1 MARVFLVNPPSPEPV
16 RTPLLSF
23 CHLAAS
29 LRAAGHEVG
38 LLDASAPHAPHDA
51 GEIAARIRAFGP
63 DLVGLH
69 LKTLHVQPAYA
80 LAAALTAALAARDEP
95 GPGETARDEPGPGE
109 AARGEAAG
117 RGGQRARRAPPALV
131 AGGPH
136 ATIVPDE
143 PLAHGFRWVIR
154 GEGEEAL
161 VELADVIDGR
171 RAAADVAG
179 LSWIDRGMVRHNA
192 ERPFLTEL
200 DRLASP
206 LSALDLF
213 DSSWYDGRP
222 QLGDLLAPAGIL
234 SSRGCPAACT
244 FCSND
249 VTGRRFRYRSAASVA
264 AEIAVLRDRFGLVG
278 FSFFDD
284 SFAVGRRRVHE
295 LCGAITASGAPV
307 WWTCTAHPAHLD
319 RDVLADMKRAG
330 CAGIDIGME
339 SADPGMLV
347 RIGKGV
353 TVERVLA
360 VLGWC
365 RDEGIHSVVNL
376 MFGWPDE
383 TDAELDATIGFLDR
397 AAGLAG
403 GFNARGVVVPYPG
416 TEIYERHHERF
427 GFTGWWLR
435 EPPLAY
441 AVFPTSWDEAE
452 ICRAYAD
459 DPALDRNFFHH
470 PPHRLAR
477 IREALARK
485 AALTIEIQRRRSEQ
499 AAAPVGVPAAGAR

>member
-29 LRAAGHEVG
+29 LRAAGHEVA
-38 LLDASAPHAPHDA
+38 LLDASAPHAPRSH
-51 GEIAARIRAFGP
+51 GEIAARIAAFGA

-69 LKTLHVQPAYA
+69 LKTLHVQPAYELA
-80 LAAALTAALAARDEP
+80 RSLAAASI
-95 GPGETARDEPGPGE
+95 GE
-109 AARGEAAG
+109 
-117 RGGQRARRAPPALV
+117 LV

-143 PLAHGFRWVIR
+143 PLSHGFRWVIR
-154 GEGEEAL
+154 GEGEDAL
-161 VELADVIDGR
+161 VELAEVVDGK
-171 RAAADVAG
+171 RAAAEVAG
-179 LSWIDRGMVRHNA
+179 LSWIARSSSAAPRSNAQRCGVSIDKGLVRHNA
-192 ERPFLTEL
+192 TRPFVMDL
-200 DRLASP
+200 DRLAPP

-213 DSSWYDGRP
+213 DQRWYDAQPVPGGVLP
-222 QLGDLLAPAGIL
+222 PAGIL

-264 AEIAVLRDRFGLVG
+264 AEVALLRQRFGLVG

-284 SFAVGRRRVHE
+284 SFAVGKRRVHE
-295 LCGAITASGAPV
+295 LCAAIAGIGAPV
-307 WWTCTAHPAHLD
+307 WWTCTAHPSHLD
-319 RDVLADMKRAG
+319 REIIAEMKRAG

-339 SADPGMLV
+339 SADPGMLL

-365 RDEGIHSVVNL
+365 RDAGVHCVVNL

-383 TDAELDATIGFLDR
+383 TDAELDATVGFIER
-397 AAGLAG
+397 ASPIAG

-416 TEIYERHHERF
+416 TEIYERNHERF

-435 EPPLAY
+435 EPPLEY

-452 ICRAYAD
+452 IRRAYAD
-459 DPALDRNFFHH
+459 DPALERNFFHH
-470 PPHRLAR
+470 PPHRIAR
-477 IREALARK
+477 IREALALK
-485 AALTIEIQRRRSEQ
+485 AERTIAIQQRRASE
-499 AAAPVGVPAAGAR
+499 AAEVPIGVPAAGAR

>member
-29 LRAAGHEVG
+29 LRAAGHQVA
-38 LLDASAPHAPHDA
+38 LLDASAPHAPHTA
-51 GEIAARIRAFGP
+51 AEIAARIRGFAP

-80 LAAALTAALAARDEP
+80 LAEALSGLL
-95 GPGETARDEPGPGE
+95 
-109 AARGEAAG
+109 
-117 RGGQRARRAPPALV
+117 LV

-143 PLAHGFRWVIR
+143 PLARGFRHVIR
-154 GEGEEAL
+154 GEGEDAL
-161 VELADVIDGR
+161 VELADVVDGR
-171 RAAADVAG
+171 RAASDVAG
-179 LSWIDRGMVRHNA
+179 LSFLDRGLPRHNPA
-192 ERPFLTEL
+192 RPFLTEL
-200 DRLASP
+200 DRLPSP

-213 DSSWYDGRP
+213 DPTWYDARP
-222 QLGDLLAPAGIL
+222 PLGDRLPPAGIL

-264 AEIAVLRDRFGLVG
+264 AEVSVLRDRFGLVG

-295 LCGAITASGAPV
+295 LCAAITASGPPV

-319 RDVLADMKRAG
+319 RDVLVEMQRAG

-353 TVERVLA
+353 TVDRVLA

-365 RDEGIHSVVNL
+365 RDVGIHSVVNL

-383 TDAELDATIGFLDR
+383 TDAELDATIAFLER
-397 AAGLAG
+397 AAPLAG

-416 TEIYERHHERF
+416 TSLYERHHERF
-427 GFTGWWLR
+427 GFTGWWIR
-435 EPPLAY
+435 ERPLDY
-441 AVFPTSWDEAE
+441 IPFPTSWDEAE
-452 ICRAYAD
+452 IRRAYAD
-459 DPALDRNFFHH
+459 DPALDRNFFRH

-477 IREALARK
+477 IRDALARK
-485 AALTIEIQRRRSEQ
+485 AELTIGIQRRRAHAAATSV
-499 AAAPVGVPAAGAR
+499 AAAAPAAPVGVPAAGAR

>member
-29 LRAAGHEVG
+29 LRAGGHEVA
-38 LLDASAPHAPHDA
+38 LLDASAPHAPRDHA
-51 GEIAARIRAFGP
+51 TIAARVAAFAP

-80 LAAALTAALAARDEP
+80 LAAALADWP
-95 GPGETARDEPGPGE
+95 
-109 AARGEAAG
+109 
-117 RGGQRARRAPPALV
+117 LV

-143 PLAHGFRWVIR
+143 PLACGFRWVIR

-161 VELADVIDGR
+161 VELADAVDGTR
-171 RAAADVAG
+171 SLADIAG
-179 LSWIDRGMVRHNA
+179 LSWIDRGLVRHNPT
-192 ERPFLTEL
+192 RPFLTEL
-200 DRLASP
+200 DRLAPP

-213 DSSWYDGRP
+213 DLAWYDGPRT
-222 QLGDLLAPAGIL
+222 PAGIL
-234 SSRGCPAACT
+234 SSRGCPAACN

-249 VTGRRFRYRSAASVA
+249 VTGRKFRYRSASEVA
-264 AEIAVLRDRFGLVG
+264 KEIAALRDQGSIA

-284 SFAVGRRRVHE
+284 SFAVGRRRVRE
-295 LCGAITASGAPV
+295 LCDAIADLGGPV
-307 WWTCTAHPAHLD
+307 YWTCTAHPAHLD
-319 RDVLADMKRAG
+319 REVVADMKRAG

-353 TVERVLA
+353 TVERVLD

-365 RDEGIHSVVNL
+365 RDLGVHTVVNL

-383 TDAELDATIGFLDR
+383 TDEELDATIGFLER
-397 AAGLAG
+397 AAPIAG

-416 TEIYERHHERF
+416 TAIYEQHHERF
-427 GFTGWWLR
+427 GFTGWWIR
-435 EPPLAY
+435 EAPLAY
-441 AVFPTSWDEAE
+441 AVFPTSWSEAE
-452 ICRAYAD
+452 IRRAYAD
-459 DPALDRNFFHH
+459 DPALDRNFFQH
-470 PPHRLAR
+470 PPHRVAR
-477 IREALARK
+477 IRDALAKK
-485 AALTIEIQRRRSEQ
+485 AELTMAIQLRRHEP
-499 AAAPVGVPAAGAR
+499 AGVPAAGAR

>member
-29 LRAAGHEVG
+29 LREAGHDVG
-38 LLDASAPHAPHDA
+38 LLDASAPHAPHA
-51 GEIAARIRAFGP
+51 HGEIVERVRGFGP
-63 DLVGLH
+63 DLIGLH

-80 LAAALTAALAARDEP
+80 LARVLREQIV
-95 GPGETARDEPGPGE
+95 E
-109 AARGEAAG
+109 AARGGAG
-117 RGGQRARRAPPALV
+117 GGGARRAPALV

-136 ATIVPDE
+136 ATIMPDE
-143 PLAHGFRWVIR
+143 PLAHGFQWVVR
-154 GEGEEAL
+154 GEGEDAV
-161 VELADVIDGR
+161 VELADVVDGK
-171 RAAADVAG
+171 RAAGEVAG
-179 LSWIDRGMVRHNA
+179 LSWIDRGMVRHNV
-192 ERPFLTEL
+192 ERPFVSDL
-200 DRLASP
+200 DRLAAP

-213 DSSWYDGRP
+213 DQRWYDAGSLP
-222 QLGDLLAPAGIL
+222 GGILPPAGIL

-264 AEIAVLRDRFGLVG
+264 GEVALLRDRFGLHG

-284 SFAVGRRRVHE
+284 SFAVGRRRVRE
-295 LCGAITASGAPV
+295 LCAAITASGGGV

-319 RDVLADMKRAG
+319 RDVIADMRRAG

-339 SADPGMLV
+339 SADPGMLL

-360 VLGWC
+360 VLAWC
-365 RDEGIHSVVNL
+365 RDEGVHSVVNL

-383 TDAELDATIGFLDR
+383 TDDELDATIRFLER
-397 AAGLAG
+397 AAPLAG

-435 EPPLAY
+435 EPPLEY
-441 AVFPTSWDEAE
+441 APFPTSWDEAE
-452 ICRAYAD
+452 IHRAYAS
-459 DPALDRNFFHH
+459 DPALDRNFFGH
-470 PPHRLAR
+470 PPERLAR
-477 IREALARK
+477 IREALVRK
-485 AALTIEIQRRRSEQ
+485 ADLTTAIQRRRISAAQ
-499 AAAPVGVPAAGAR
+499 APQAPIGVPAAGSR

>member
-1 MARVFLVNPPSPEPV
+1 MTRVFLVNPPSPEPV

-29 LRAAGHEVG
+29 LRTAGHTVG
-38 LLDASAPHAPHDA
+38 LLDASAPHAPTAHA
-51 GEIAARIRAFGP
+51 EILARISAFGP

-80 LAAALTAALAARDEP
+80 LAASITAAL
-95 GPGETARDEPGPGE
+95 
-109 AARGEAAG
+109 
-117 RGGQRARRAPPALV
+117 PAVPLV

-143 PLAHGFRWVIR
+143 PLAHGFAFAVR
-154 GEGEEAL
+154 GEGEDAL
-161 VELADVIDGR
+161 VELAEVLDGR
-171 RAAADVAG
+171 RRAGDVAG
-179 LSWIDRGMVRHNA
+179 LSWRDRGLPRHNPS
-192 ERPFLTEL
+192 RPLLTEL
-200 DRLASP
+200 DRLAPP

-213 DSSWYDGRP
+213 DPAWYGAAP
-222 QLGDLLAPAGIL
+222 ITGGVLPPAGIL

-249 VTGRRFRYRSAASVA
+249 VTGRKFRYRSAASVA
-264 AEIAVLRDRFGLVG
+264 GEVALLHARFGLLG

-284 SFAVGRRRVHE
+284 SFAVGRRRVRE
-295 LCGAITASGAPV
+295 LCDAIAAIGATV

-319 RDVLADMKRAG
+319 RDVLADMRRAG

-353 TVERVLA
+353 TVDRVLD
-360 VLGWC
+360 VLGWAA
-365 RDEGIHSVVNL
+365 ELGIHTVVNL

-383 TDAELDATIGFLDR
+383 TDAELDATIAFLER
-397 AAGLAG
+397 AAPLAG

-416 TEIYERHHERF
+416 TQLYEQHHARF
-427 GFTGWWLR
+427 GFTGWWIR
-435 EPPLAY
+435 EAPLAY
-441 AVFPTSWDEAE
+441 PAFPTRWDEAE
-452 ICRAYAD
+452 IARAYAT

-470 PPHRLAR
+470 PPHRIAR
-477 IREALARK
+477 IRDALVKK
-485 AALTIEIQRRRSEQ
+485 AEVTLAITTRRTAGACAQGSG
-499 AAAPVGVPAAGAR
+499 AIGVPAAGAR

>member
-29 LRAAGHEVG
+29 LRAGGHEVAV
-38 LLDASAPHAPHDA
+38 LDASAPHAPHDHA
-51 GEIAARIRAFGP
+51 EIAARLAAWRP

-80 LAAALTAALAARDEP
+80 LARRLADQF
-95 GPGETARDEPGPGE
+95 T
-109 AARGEAAG
+109 
-117 RGGQRARRAPPALV
+117 LV

-143 PLAHGFRWVIR
+143 PLHHGFDYVVR
-154 GEGEEAL
+154 GEGEDAL
-161 VELADVIDGR
+161 VELADAIAGT
-171 RAAADVAG
+171 RAPADIAG
-179 LSWIDRGMVRHNA
+179 LTWIDRGLPRHNPT
-192 ERPFLTEL
+192 RPFTTEL
-200 DRLASP
+200 DRLAPP

-213 DSSWYDGRP
+213 DPRWYRAAPTEVG
-222 QLGDLLAPAGIL
+222 GVLAPAGIL

-249 VTGRRFRYRSAASVA
+249 VTGRKFRYRSAASVA
-264 AEIAVLRDRFGLVG
+264 AEVALLREQHGLVG

-284 SFAVGRRRVHE
+284 SFAVGRRRVAE
-295 LCGAITASGAPV
+295 LCQAIVAIGAPV

-319 RDVLADMKRAG
+319 REVLAEMKRAG
-330 CAGIDIGME
+330 CAGVDLGME

-353 TVERVLA
+353 TVERVLE
-360 VLGWC
+360 VLAWC
-365 RDEGIHSVVNL
+365 TELEIHSVVNL

-383 TDAELDATIGFLDR
+383 TDAELEATIAFIDR
-397 AAGLAG
+397 AAPIAG

-416 TEIYERHHERF
+416 TQIYERNHERF
-427 GFTGWWLR
+427 GFTGWWIR
-435 EPPLAY
+435 EPPLQYLA
-441 AVFPTSWDEAE
+441 FPTTWDEAE
-452 ICRAYAD
+452 IQRAYAD
-459 DPALDRNFFHH
+459 DPALDRNFFGH
-470 PPHRLAR
+470 PPHRVRR

-485 AALTIEIQRRRSEQ
+485 ADVTRAISRRR
-499 AAAPVGVPAAGAR
+499 AAEVHDRAIGVPAAGAR

>member
-23 CHLAAS
+23 CHLAAA
-29 LRAAGHEVG
+29 LRAGGHEVA
-38 LLDASAPHAPHDA
+38 LLDASAPYAPHGHD
-51 GEIAARIRAFGP
+51 EIAARIRAFGP

-80 LAAALTAALAARDEP
+80 LAADLAGLP
-95 GPGETARDEPGPGE
+95 
-109 AARGEAAG
+109 
-117 RGGQRARRAPPALV
+117 LV

-154 GEGEEAL
+154 GEGEDAL

-171 RAAADVAG
+171 RAAGEIAG
-179 LSWIDRGMVRHNA
+179 LSWIDRGMARHNPA
-192 ERPFLTEL
+192 RPFLTEL
-200 DRLASP
+200 DRLAPP

-213 DSSWYDGRP
+213 DARWYDPAHAGQPARP
-222 QLGDLLAPAGIL
+222 GELAPAGIL

-249 VTGRRFRYRSAASVA
+249 VTGRRFRYRSAGSVA
-264 AEIAVLRDRFGLVG
+264 AEVALLRERFGLIG

-284 SFAVGRRRVHE
+284 SFAVGRRRVRE
-295 LCGAITASGAPV
+295 LCAAITGIGAPV
-307 WWTCTAHPAHLD
+307 WWTCTAHPSHLD
-319 RDVLADMKRAG
+319 PDVIADMRRAG

-353 TVERVLA
+353 TVERVLD

-365 RDEGIHSVVNL
+365 RDEGVHCIVNL

-383 TDAELDATIGFLDR
+383 TCAELDATIGFLER
-397 AAGLAG
+397 AAPIAG

-416 TEIYERHHERF
+416 TEIYERHHARF

-435 EPPLAY
+435 EPPLMYPA
-441 AVFPTSWDEAE
+441 FPTSWDEAE
-452 ICRAYAD
+452 IRRAYAE
-459 DPALDRNFFHH
+459 DPALDRNFFAH
-470 PPHRLAR
+470 PPDRLDK
-477 IREALARK
+477 IRAALARK
-485 AALTIEIQRRRSEQ
+485 AELTTQIQHRRLAQ
-499 AAAPVGVPAAGAR
+499 PAAAPIGVPAAGAR